1 MARYEDF
8 SCNLLRLGQGRGIPA
23 AGTQAATERNVG
35 SLVTVTLTPVSV
47 AAATAAAQTLTA
59 IPGVEATDI
68 VIPVRNPIANSVA
81 LTGAAANGANSISA
95 TFVNPT
101 AGALVPTSGAYT
113 FLVIKTQ

>member
-35 SLVTVTLTPVSV
+35 SLVTVTLTPAAV
-47 AAATAAAQTLTA
+47 AASSNVDQTLTG
-59 IPGVEATDI
+59 IPGVELTDI
-68 VIPVRNPIANSVA
+68 VVAVRYPTNVNTWITKCTP
-81 LTGAAANGANSISA
+81 NGANSLAVTFASNA
-95 TFVNPT
+95 TGGT
-101 AGALVPTSGAYT
+101 PTSGAYT